1 MKRTRSNIP
10 AAGKAGIALLFA
22 IVHHRPGLP
31 EPGRQAAAHAMQTSK
46 RIGWLFGVGVPLL
59 IVALIL
65 QTITLAS
72 QDYRTVL
79 IVALV
84 LTLGA
89 DSCFVAAFIRGR
101 LAARCASVVLMLP
114 TVFVVADFMRRA
126 PHSFS

>member
-1 MKRTRSNIP
+1 M
-10 AAGKAGIALLFA
+10 
-22 IVHHRPGLP
+22 
-31 EPGRQAAAHAMQTSK
+31 
-46 RIGWLFGVGVPLL
+46 PLL

-84 LTLGA
+84 LTLVA
-89 DSCFVAAFIRGR
+89 DCCFVAAFIRGR
-101 LAARCASVVLMLP
+101 LAARCMSFVLMLP
-114 TVFVVADFMRRA
+114 TVFVIADFMRRA